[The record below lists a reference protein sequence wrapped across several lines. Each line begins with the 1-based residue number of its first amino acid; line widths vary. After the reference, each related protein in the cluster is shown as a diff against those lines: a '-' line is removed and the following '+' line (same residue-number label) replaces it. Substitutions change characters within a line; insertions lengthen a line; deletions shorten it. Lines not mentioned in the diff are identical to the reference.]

1 MSSSPDPRR
10 GVADEHAAVPA
21 AAEPLGVHL
30 LHVTTVPMT
39 LGFLRGQTGY
49 MQQRGFRVH
58 ALSSPGPELGA
69 FAEREGVEVSAVEMS
84 RRITPLRDLLAVGRL
99 VRRLRRI
106 RPAIVHATTP
116 KGGLLGMIAAAVYG
130 APVRLY
136 HIRGLNLLGATG
148 WKRRLL
154 WAGDWLACRLAHQ
167 VLCVSHSVR
176 QEAVKAG
183 VCGPDKIK
191 VLLGGSGNGVDA
203 TGRFYPDAEGGSNRR
218 RTRARFGIPDDAT
231 VIGFVGR
238 IVRDKGIVELVEAWK
253 ELRQAHPELHLLL
266 VGPFEPEDPVPAATE
281 VVLREDPRVHLAGLD
296 WNTPPLYAAMD
307 IVALP
312 SYREGLPNV
321 PLEAAAM
328 RLPVVATR
336 IPGCVDAVADGSTGV
351 LVPPRDAA
359 TLGAALSAYVEDPGL
374 RVRHGTAGRTR
385 VLREFRQE
393 LMWEAM
399 HQEYSRLLEQRGL
412 RVPEPLPAP
421 SVRKPCVDG
430 VRLGVAGYGSFSEGA
445 DEAAT

>member
-1 MSSSPDPRR
+1 MSLSPDRR
-10 GVADEHAAVPA
+10 CGVPGEAAAVPA
-21 AAEPLGVHL
+21 PAEPFGAHL
-30 LHVTTVPMT
+30 LHITTVPMT
-39 LGFLRGQTGY
+39 LSFLHGQTGY
-49 MQQRGFRVH
+49 MRGRGFRVH
-58 ALSSPGPELGA
+58 ALSSPGPELDA
-69 FAEREGVEVSAVEMS
+69 FTEREGVEVSAVEMS

-99 VRRLRRI
+99 LRRLRRI

-154 WAGDWLACRLAHQ
+154 WASDWLACRLAHQ

-191 VLLGGSGNGVDA
+191 VLQRGSGNGVDA
-203 TGRFYPDAEGGSNRR
+203 MGRFHPDAQDGSDRG
-218 RTRARFGIPDDAT
+218 RTRARFGIPEGAV

-253 ELRQAHPELHLLL
+253 QLRQAYPQLHLLL

-281 VVLREDPRVHLAGLD
+281 AVLREDPRVHLAGLD
-296 WNTPPLYAAMD
+296 WDTPPLYAAMD
-307 IVALP
+307 LVALP

-336 IPGCVDAVADGSTGV
+336 IPGCVDAVADGTTGV
-351 LVPPRDAA
+351 LVPPRDAISLA
-359 TLGAALSAYVEDPGL
+359 AALHAYIEDLDL
-374 RVRHGTAGRTR
+374 RSRHGRAGRER

-393 LMWEAM
+393 VIWEALYE
-399 HQEYSRLLEQRGL
+399 EYCRLLEEHGV
-412 RVPEPLPAP
+412 RVPGQLPKP
-421 SVRKPCVDG
+421 SDQKPSGGDSVRS
-430 VRLGVAGYGSFSEGA
+430 RSAGC
-445 DEAAT
+445 AA